1 MKTLLLCCAALLGL
15 VPTAQAQEDGSR
27 VWIERKWE
35 FRYVLKI
42 GDPDF
47 FELRRNRAGK
57 ELAMGSPKN
66 AYDSEA
72 IMSNVKIFEI
82 PNEYYESDN
91 KFATLLMSFN
101 EQGEVTSPYEWPHK
115 LFGRINRLR
124 FIVLAPGNGPSDLQF
139 RVGNWFTGRTA
150 DDTLYIPAICTGED
164 EKRYRE
170 GFKADR
176 YSVTAT
182 FGCREWAYYLMNRDY
197 PYIDVTS
204 YVWGEDDTK
213 KPNKAGKY
221 PLRRESYIRPVIG
234 WGRFDVP
241 PKPVIGRHGTNW
253 VCLHECPNGDA
264 PGIIPDIKA
273 WAAKNGWPV
282 PKAPKKM
289 PLFPDKPYK
298 PGELVD

>member
-1 MKTLLLCCAALLGL
+1 MRTLLLCCTALLGL
-15 VPTAQAQEDGSR
+15 VAPVQAQEDGSR

-47 FELRRNRAGK
+47 FELRRDRASK
-57 ELAMGSPKN
+57 ELALGGPKN

-72 IMSNVKIFEI
+72 IMPNVKLFQI
-82 PNEYYESDN
+82 PDYYNEFDN
-91 KFATLLMSFN
+91 KVATLLMSFN
-101 EQGEVTSPYEWPHK
+101 EQGAVTSPYDWPHK
-115 LFGRINRLR
+115 LFGRINRIR
-124 FIVLAPGNGPSDLQF
+124 NIVLAPGSGPNDLQF
-139 RVGNWFTGRTA
+139 RVGKWFTGNTA
-150 DDTLYIPAICTGED
+150 DDTLYIPAICTSDDQE
-164 EKRYRE
+164 RYAK
-170 GFKADR
+170 GFKANN
-176 YSVTAT
+176 VTGA
-182 FGCREWAYYLMNRDY
+182 FGCREWGYYLQSPEY

-204 YVWGEDDTK
+204 YQWGEDYSK
-213 KPNKAGKY
+213 KPNKQGKY
-221 PLRRESYIRPVIG
+221 PLRPETHIRPVIG